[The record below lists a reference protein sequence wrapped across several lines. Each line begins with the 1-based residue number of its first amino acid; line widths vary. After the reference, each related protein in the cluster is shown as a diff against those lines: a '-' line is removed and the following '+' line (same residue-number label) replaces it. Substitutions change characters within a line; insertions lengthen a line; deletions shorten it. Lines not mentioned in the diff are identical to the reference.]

1 MEEQGA
7 NSLNLKG
14 VNVIVTGAGRGL
26 GAALA
31 LALSDLGCH
40 VTLCARSLG
49 ALDVIAGQIETRAGY
64 QPAKVALDLA
74 DPASVEAAARKITE
88 ILQPLP
94 VLDVLIHNGAMWLE
108 QRETPY
114 SASEVMGV
122 IGSAV
127 AGTFLLTQAL
137 LPALK
142 QSRRADVVT
151 IGSVSGLLNISL
163 YGVSVPFYAAKH
175 GQAAVADGLR
185 QMLLGTPVRS
195 ICIHPPWLKD
205 ISPLDAD
212 WETAPS
218 RAKGEMATNRDVVD
232 AVVYAITRPRH
243 ITIASLIIDSDVRG
257 LDYRSHLQS

>member
-1 MEEQGA
+1 VEEQGA
-7 NSLNLKG
+7 NPLNLKG
-14 VNVIVTGAGRGL
+14 VHVIVTGAGRGL

-49 ALDVIAGQIETRAGY
+49 VLDVVAGQIETRAGV

-74 DPASVEAAARKITE
+74 DPASVEAAAQD
-88 ILQPLP
+88 ILQRLP
-94 VLDVLIHNGAMWLE
+94 VPDVLIHNGAMGLE

-151 IGSVSGLLNISL
+151 IGSVSGLLNTSL

-185 QMLLGTPVRS
+185 QMLLGTPIRS

-212 WETAPS
+212 WETRL
-218 RAKGEMATNRDVVD
+218 RAKGEMATHRDVVD

-243 ITIASLIIDSDVRG
+243 ITIASMIIDSDARG
-257 LDYRSHLQS
+257 LDYRSHPKS